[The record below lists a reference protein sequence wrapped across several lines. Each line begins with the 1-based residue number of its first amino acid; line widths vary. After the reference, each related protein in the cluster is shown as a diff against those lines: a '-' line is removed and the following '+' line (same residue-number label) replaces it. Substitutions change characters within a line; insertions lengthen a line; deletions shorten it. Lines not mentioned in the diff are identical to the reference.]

1 MWWTGTRKRNFM
13 AMLLKRD
20 VSIKFAFSSYLC
32 CTLVAK
38 TASCWS
44 KLYVSWQQKQRKA
57 TASKYS
63 TPTSRKYVERLSA
76 MWTAKFA
83 NIRPHFISLK
93 KWNIW
98 EPIYIKNKLG
108 KSRSMWGRTYW
119 GFLHWWLKN
128 RRRWNATVF
137 EAKKYGIVKTVRTFF
152 SWFNTVKQLCISD
165 HCGMGN
171 LGCLRKRGFNF
182 SLASALIYHV
192 ILLIL
197 FSCECWTRQAYPLC
211 R

>member
-1 MWWTGTRKRNFM
+1 MTAETTKGHRKQVFYPHFEEVCWTT
-13 AMLLKRD
+13 
-20 VSIKFAFSSYLC
+20 LC
-32 CTLVAK
+32 NVNCEI
-38 TASCWS
+38 C
-44 KLYVSWQQKQRKA
+44 
-57 TASKYS
+57 
-63 TPTSRKYVERLSA
+63 
-76 MWTAKFA
+76 
-83 NIRPHFISLK
+83 RPHFISLK